1 MSKKRVKF
9 SGGGGGGGGEDADDI
24 GDENDHAIGAED
36 DEEDGDHHRHHD
48 VVVVAEDD
56 DDDDDNE
63 QGNRPH
69 HHQHKTLLQLTTGI
83 NGETAKQSIESAVY
97 QFAVGVMF
105 VRKCL
110 VSSCGASDTYTYNT
124 ELMRFYTNHPH
135 LKEKLGPGH
144 APPGNTQQQRDDDDD
159 DMHIPK

>member
-9 SGGGGGGGGEDADDI
+9 SGGGGGGGEDDDDI

-144 APPGNTQQQRDDDDD
+144 APPGSMQQQRDDDDD

>member
-36 DEEDGDHHRHHD
+36 DEEDGDHREHHD
-48 VVVVAEDD
+48 VVVAEDD
-56 DDDDDNE
+56 DDDE
-63 QGNRPH
+63 QGNRPHHH

-144 APPGNTQQQRDDDDD
+144 APPGSMQQHHNGDDDDD

>member
-9 SGGGGGGGGEDADDI
+9 SGGGGGGGEDDDDI

-36 DEEDGDHHRHHD
+36 DEEDGDHHRHLD
-48 VVVVAEDD
+48 VVVAEDD

-63 QGNRPH
+63 QGNRPHH

-144 APPGNTQQQRDDDDD
+144 APPGSMQQQRDDNDD